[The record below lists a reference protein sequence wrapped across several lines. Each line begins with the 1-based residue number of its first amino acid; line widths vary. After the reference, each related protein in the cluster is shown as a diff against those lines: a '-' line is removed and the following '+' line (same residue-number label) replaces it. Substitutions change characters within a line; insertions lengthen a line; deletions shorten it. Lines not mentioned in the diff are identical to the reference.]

1 MLDWDLILERTRGT
15 GMGMQE
21 WGGGAGPHLPC
32 PTEAPFPSRRTRERG
47 ALAAPGVSAEKK
59 SRRRQNRR

>member
-21 WGGGAGPHLPC
+21 WGGGAGPQASLPH
-32 PTEAPFPSRRTRERG
+32 RG
-47 ALAAPGVSAEKK
+47 SVSEPLP
-59 SRRRQNRR
+59 RQDP